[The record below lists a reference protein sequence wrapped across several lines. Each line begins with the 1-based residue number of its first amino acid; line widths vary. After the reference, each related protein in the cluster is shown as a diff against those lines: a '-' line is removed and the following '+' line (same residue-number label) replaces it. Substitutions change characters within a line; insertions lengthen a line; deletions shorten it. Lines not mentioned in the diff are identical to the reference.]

1 MKAGGENIFPAEIE
15 DRLLEHSH
23 IAEASVVA
31 IKDDK
36 YGEVVGAFLKAT
48 DEAEAARPSLQEI
61 KDWTGK
67 TLGSHKAPS
76 YVFWSG
82 QEGFVDFPKTGSWK
96 HQKYILRDIGN
107 CIVNTRKRAP
117 QAKL

>member
-15 DRLLEHSH
+15 DRLLEHSY

-48 DEAEAARPSLQEI
+48 DEAETARLGLQEI

-76 YVFWSG
+76 YVFWAG
-82 QEGFVDFPKTGSWK
+82 QEGFIDFPRTGSWK
-96 HQKYILRDIGN
+96 HQKHILRDIGN
-107 CIVNTRKRAP
+107 RIVNTRRHAQ